1 MRTTSPSSSAAACKT
16 TGAQRKRTILNA
28 KTPLPLPKLDAL
40 PLGAHRLLRYED
52 GTNNTSSCRAEAVS
66 EGADNGRTKAGNG
79 ASIMAVGESHDG
91 ALPVLT
97 DEALFEACGV
107 RIAFTGRE
115 GGVSEG
121 PYAKLNCASHVED
134 DEQAVLRNRQIVLD
148 ALGVPNARLI
158 VPNQVH
164 GTNVVCVGG
173 PDDRAT
179 ATGSTAASSA
189 NPSATYQAHGTN
201 AVCEGGS
208 AGTVNTDGFMAP
220 NQVLGAD
227 DAHIGDST
235 GTANAA
241 GQSVA
246 DPATSAAADLIVPVA
261 GKVLSVSDAL
271 EEAAEGADAIVVK
284 VPEVAALLNYAD
296 CLSLIIVAPSGSF
309 AVVHAGWR
317 GAAAHIASK
326 AALELAEQTGEDPSQ
341 LNAYIGPHIR
351 SECFEVSA
359 EVAEQFAA
367 EFGASVVVGKRHVS
381 LARAV
386 ACDLESAGM
395 SPQRI
400 ADCGICTKC
409 NPDRYFSYRATN
421 GRCGRHSAAAVRRVC

>member
-1 MRTTSPSSSAAACKT
+1 MRTTFPSSSAAACKI

-40 PLGAHRLLRYED
+40 PLGAHRLLRCED
-52 GTNNTSSCRAEAVS
+52 GTNNASSCRAEAVA
-66 EGADNGRTKAGNG
+66 EGADNGRTKTGNG
-79 ASIMAVGESHDG
+79 TSIMAVGESHDG
-91 ALPVLT
+91 VLPVLT

-148 ALGVPNARLI
+148 ALGVPNAQLI

-179 ATGSTAASSA
+179 AAGSSAAS
-189 NPSATYQAHGTN
+189 
-201 AVCEGGS
+201 AV
-208 AGTVNTDGFMAP
+208 
-220 NQVLGAD
+220 
-227 DAHIGDST
+227 
-235 GTANAA
+235 
-241 GQSVA
+241 
-246 DPATSAAADLIVPVA
+246 TSAVA
-261 GKVLSVSDAL
+261 NFANSVTSKVLSVSDAL

-317 GAAAHIASK
+317 GAIVHIASK
-326 AALELAEQTGEDPSQ
+326 AALELAAQAGEDPSQ
-341 LNAYIGPHIR
+341 FNAYIGPHIR
-351 SECFEVSA
+351 SACFEVSA
-359 EVAEQFAA
+359 EVAEQFVA
-367 EFGASVVVGKRHVS
+367 EFGASVVVGERHVS

-421 GRCGRHSAAAVRRVC
+421 GHCGRHSAVAVRRVC

>member
-1 MRTTSPSSSAAACKT
+1 
-16 TGAQRKRTILNA
+16 
-28 KTPLPLPKLDAL
+28 
-40 PLGAHRLLRYED
+40 
-52 GTNNTSSCRAEAVS
+52 
-66 EGADNGRTKAGNG
+66 
-79 ASIMAVGESHDG
+79 MAVGESHDG

-148 ALGVPNARLI
+148 ALGVPNAQLI

-164 GTNVVCVGG
+164 GTNVVCVGD

-179 ATGSTAASSA
+179 ATGSTAATAASSSGA
-189 NPSATYQAHGTN
+189 SA
-201 AVCEGGS
+201 V
-208 AGTVNTDGFMAP
+208 
-220 NQVLGAD
+220 
-227 DAHIGDST
+227 
-235 GTANAA
+235 
-241 GQSVA
+241 
-246 DPATSAAADLIVPVA
+246 TSAVA
-261 GKVLSVSDAL
+261 NFANSVTSKVLSVSDAL

-367 EFGASVVVGKRHVS
+367 EFGASVVEGKRHVS

>member
-1 MRTTSPSSSAAACKT
+1 MRTTFPSSSAAACKT

-40 PLGAHRLLRYED
+40 PLGAHRLLRCED
-52 GTNNTSSCRAEAVS
+52 GTNNASSCRAEAVA
-66 EGADNGRTKAGNG
+66 EGVDNGRTKTGNG
-79 ASIMAVGESHDG
+79 TSIMAVGESHDG

-148 ALGVPNARLI
+148 ALGVPNAQLI

-164 GTNVVCVGG
+164 GTNVVCVGDPADAANTG
-173 PDDRAT
+173 GSSAVSADGSSAASLANTSDTNQVHGTNVVCIGDPADRAT
-179 ATGSTAASSA
+179 AASS
-189 NPSATYQAHGTN
+189 S
-201 AVCEGGS
+201 
-208 AGTVNTDGFMAP
+208 
-220 NQVLGAD
+220 GA
-227 DAHIGDST
+227 SP
-235 GTANAA
+235 
-241 GQSVA
+241 V
-246 DPATSAAADLIVPVA
+246 TSAAANPA
-261 GKVLSVSDAL
+261 NSATSKVLSVSDAL

-317 GAAAHIASK
+317 GAVAHIASK

-351 SECFEVSA
+351 SECFEVSV
-359 EVAEQFAA
+359 EVAERFAA

-421 GRCGRHSAAAVRRVC
+421 GCCGRHSAAAVRRVC